1 MMSKEN
7 DEKVVKEIIE
17 YANSE
22 IKKNKKKHLLILLSI
37 LTGMV
42 ILSSILVLVFTIE
55 GGQVMCLPFGITAI
69 VAAILNVIW
78 TMRHH
83 EAKWF
88 RFISLSFT
96 ALTLCSYYSLAKQWV
111 LSNAADQLLD
121 VMPTLSDVLW
131 FLTIASIML
140 NGICLFVKT
149 DK

>member
-1 MMSKEN
+1 MSKDN

-17 YANSE
+17 YANNE
-22 IKKNKKKHLLILLSI
+22 IKKSKKKHLLILLSI

-42 ILSSILVLVFTIE
+42 ILSSVLILVFTIE

-78 TMRHH
+78 TVRHR

-96 ALTLCSYYSLAKQWV
+96 ALTLCAYYSLAKQWV

>member
-1 MMSKEN
+1 MSKDN

-17 YANSE
+17 YANNE
-22 IKKNKKKHLLILLSI
+22 IKKSKKKHLFILLSI

-42 ILSSILVLVFTIE
+42 ILSSVLILVFTIE

-78 TMRHH
+78 TVRHR

-96 ALTLCSYYSLAKQWV
+96 ALTLCASYSLAKQWV

>member
-1 MMSKEN
+1 MSKDN

-17 YANSE
+17 YANNE
-22 IKKNKKKHLLILLSI
+22 IKKSKKKHLFILLSI

-42 ILSSILVLVFTIE
+42 ILSSVLILVFTIE

-78 TMRHH
+78 TVRHR

-96 ALTLCSYYSLAKQWV
+96 ALTLCAYYSLAKQWV
-111 LSNAADQLLD
+111 LANAADQLLD
-121 VMPTLSDVLW
+121 VMPTMSDVLW

>member
-1 MMSKEN
+1 MSKEN

-17 YANSE
+17 YANNE
-22 IKKNKKKHLLILLSI
+22 IKKSKKKHLLILLSI

-42 ILSSILVLVFTIE
+42 ILSSILILVFTIE

-78 TMRHH
+78 TMRHR

-96 ALTLCSYYSLAKQWV
+96 ALTLCAYYSLAKQWV
-111 LSNAADQLLD
+111 LTNAADQLLD

-131 FLTIASIML
+131 FLTITSIML

>member
-1 MMSKEN
+1 MSKDN

-17 YANSE
+17 YANNE
-22 IKKNKKKHLLILLSI
+22 IKKSKKKHLFILLSI
-37 LTGMV
+37 LTGMI
-42 ILSSILVLVFTIE
+42 ILSSVLILVFTIE

-78 TMRHH
+78 TMRHR

-96 ALTLCSYYSLAKQWV
+96 ALTLCAYYSLAKQWV

-140 NGICLFVKT
+140 NGICLFAKT

>member
-1 MMSKEN
+1 MSKDN

-17 YANSE
+17 YANNE
-22 IKKNKKKHLLILLSI
+22 IKKSKKKHLLILLSI

-42 ILSSILVLVFTIE
+42 ILSSVLILVFTIE

-78 TMRHH
+78 TVRHR

-96 ALTLCSYYSLAKQWV
+96 ALTLCAYYSLAKQWV

-140 NGICLFVKT
+140 NGFCLFVKT

>member
-1 MMSKEN
+1 MSKEH

-17 YANSE
+17 YANNE
-22 IKKNKKKHLLILLSI
+22 IKKSKKKHLIILLSI
-37 LTGMV
+37 LIGIV
-42 ILSSILVLVFTIE
+42 ILSVALILVFTFE

-78 TMRHH
+78 TMWHR

-96 ALTLCSYYSLAKQWV
+96 ALTLCAYYSLAKQWV
-111 LSNAADQLLD
+111 LTNATDQLLD

-131 FLTIASIML
+131 FLTIASVML
-140 NGICLFVKT
+140 NGICLFAKT